1 MPLSLFFRFSQP
13 QRHITQTHCISW
25 PYSLFSILPCRSFM
39 VPPTWLTVKSY
50 SSSKSQQSTF
60 PAPKLPGTMPLWTP
74 LPPPHGG
81 RLCIIRPPPSIPCVF
96 YPCRHV
102 LSLVCMTNMSP
113 LNLCWIKDLL
123 WGEKRK
129 RKIWLNNWY
138 FTWENGW
145 MNFRQ
150 IIGCL
155 QNRFFL
161 NIPAWRIP
169 WIEEPCGLQSAG
181 VQRIRSNLAHM
192 HTGWIMGKMFSSCW
206 LFH

>member
-1 MPLSLFFRFSQP
+1 
-13 QRHITQTHCISW
+13 
-25 PYSLFSILPCRSFM
+25 
-39 VPPTWLTVKSY
+39 
-50 SSSKSQQSTF
+50 
-60 PAPKLPGTMPLWTP
+60 MPLWTP
-74 LPPPHGG
+74 LPPPYGG

-161 NIPAWRIP
+161 FEYSCLENPMDRGALWATVHRGAKNQKRLSTHAHRLNHRQDVLELLTVFIK
-169 WIEEPCGLQSAG
+169 
-181 VQRIRSNLAHM
+181 IRS
-192 HTGWIMGKMFSSCW
+192 FSNFIWGCKIQCP
-206 LFH
+206 